1 VTAATAAGR
10 PYEFGQQGALDLPY
24 LRGLAYMAARAPDR
38 ALVEF
43 QALIDHAGAD
53 SVSPLLAM
61 SALGVARANAAMGR
75 RDESLNAYDALR
87 ELWGNADRDAPIVRA
102 AMSEAAR
109 VSRRAPRS
117 H

>member
-1 VTAATAAGR
+1 
-10 PYEFGQQGALDLPY
+10 
-24 LRGLAYMAARAPDR
+24 
-38 ALVEF
+38 
-43 QALIDHAGAD
+43 
-53 SVSPLLAM
+53 
-61 SALGVARANAAMGR
+61 MGR